1 MSKDILIKYADYCK
15 KLTAND
21 RKKLSN
27 LKEYITDGTIEYM
40 LEHDVKL
47 EQEIVEIEDIKIIW
61 GYCNLIFFIGAVIKN
76 NSTWMIF

>member
-47 EQEIVEIEDIKIIW
+47 EQEIVEIEDIKII
-61 GYCNLIFFIGAVIKN
+61 
-76 NSTWMIF
+76 